1 MNRPEV
7 LSANRLRLHA
17 FTGLAL
23 HVEDSRL
30 YSLTSKG
37 IVDVRLLVSEYAD
50 GIDIRY
56 SALPIGSCVVLV
68 LDDASIH
75 SSVFTDT
82 ADSIRYDLS
91 YITDED
97 SYYNIIKA
105 LGVQR
110 YAVGCICDTNQE
122 RLAKVVIDLIFEGN
136 CGLYSDAGRLK
147 QVLNN
152 YAYLAEPYLE
162 GYGAGWLE
170 RATSVFNSTTI
181 RLQLKNVLRSNGV
194 DFSFLRGLHILLKT
208 LTADCYFNNL
218 ITYSLFI
225 SDSRLYMVEQL
236 REFLVKY
243 YRGGS
248 NDRCNVRDW

>member
-1 MNRPEV
+1 MNRQEV

-17 FTGLAL
+17 FTGLVL
-23 HVEDSRL
+23 HVENSRL
-30 YSLTSKG
+30 HSLTSKV

-68 LDDASIH
+68 LDDVSIH

-82 ADSIRYDLS
+82 ADFIRYDLS

-136 CGLYSDAGRLK
+136 CGLY
-147 QVLNN
+147 
-152 YAYLAEPYLE
+152 
-162 GYGAGWLE
+162 
-170 RATSVFNSTTI
+170 
-181 RLQLKNVLRSNGV
+181 
-194 DFSFLRGLHILLKT
+194 
-208 LTADCYFNNL
+208 C
-218 ITYSLFI
+218 
-225 SDSRLYMVEQL
+225 
-236 REFLVKY
+236 
-243 YRGGS
+243 
-248 NDRCNVRDW
+248 